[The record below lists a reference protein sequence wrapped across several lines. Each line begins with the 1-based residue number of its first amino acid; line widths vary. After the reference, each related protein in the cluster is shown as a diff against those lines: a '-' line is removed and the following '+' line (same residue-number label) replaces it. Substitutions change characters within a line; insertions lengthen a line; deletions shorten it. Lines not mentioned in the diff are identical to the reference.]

1 MIYYL
6 KDALR
11 HVIYHFLTSKL
22 FTKNIRSLFY
32 EFLTPIKQVQFFYF
46 YVKTIY
52 RIASLSFLN
61 LEIIANSNISILY
74 WISGAETI
82 QGRKLYEEIR
92 YVVGNV

>member
-22 FTKNIRSLFY
+22 FTKKIRSLFY
-32 EFLTPIKQVQFFYF
+32 EFLTPLKQVSF
-46 YVKTIY
+46 
-52 RIASLSFLN
+52 FLN
-61 LEIIANSNISILY
+61 LEIIANSNSCRNISIFYLVN
-74 WISGAETI
+74 WIFAAETI

-92 YVVGNV
+92 